1 MSVLVSVVIPVYNM
15 ENYLDRCVNSVVGQ
29 SYKNLEII
37 LVDDGSKDKSPTMC
51 DAWAEKDDRIVVIHK
66 ENAGLGMARNSGME
80 IARGDYIIFPD
91 SDDYIHETLVEKCVK
106 AATEN
111 DADVVV
117 FGCFE
122 IDENGNEKARQI
134 SSVQSVYEGECVQ
147 KVLLAGMFSYSMGI
161 GVSAW
166 SKMYRCNMLRDNN
179 LDFVSERK
187 IISEDSYFML
197 EVFSKISK
205 AFVLN
210 ENLYYYCRRE
220 NSLSRAFKADRFE
233 KNNEFLKQSLVCI
246 ESNGLHNEV
255 AVHLKSRYH
264 GLMLGAMVKLMKSD
278 LPLRE
283 KKKILKEIFYDQLLC
298 STMSDDVLHNDAQV
312 SRIFWKFF
320 RKRQFWVCYMFLKY
334 KSIK

>member
-1 MSVLVSVVIPVYNM
+1 MDVLVSVVIPVYNM

-37 LVDDGSKDKSPTMC
+37 LVDDGSKDKSPAMC

-91 SDDYIHETLVEKCVK
+91 SDDYVHETLVEKCVK
-106 AATEN
+106 VATEN

-117 FGCFE
+117 FSCFE
-122 IDENGNEKARQI
+122 VDESGNEKARRI
-134 SSVQSVYEGECVQ
+134 SSLQDVYEGECVQ
-147 KVLLAGMFSYSMGI
+147 TVLLAGMFSYSMGI

-166 SKMYRCNMLRDNN
+166 SKMYRCDLLRKNG
-179 LDFVSERK
+179 LEFVSERK

-197 EVFSKISK
+197 QVFSKVSK
-205 AFVLN
+205 AFVLK
-210 ENLYYYCRRE
+210 ENLYYYCKRE
-220 NSLSRAFKADRFE
+220 NSLSRAFKDDRIE
-233 KNNEFLKQSLVCI
+233 KNNEFLKQSLAYI
-246 ESNGLHNEV
+246 EVNGLHNEV

-264 GLMLGAMVKLMKSD
+264 GLMLGAMVKLMQSD
-278 LPLRE
+278 LSKSE
-283 KKKILKEIFYDQLLC
+283 KKRILKGLFDDELLC
-298 STMSDDVLHNDAQV
+298 STMSEDVISHDAKI
-312 SRIFWKFF
+312 SGIFWKSF
-320 RKRQFWVCYMFLKY
+320 RRKQFWLCNAFLKY